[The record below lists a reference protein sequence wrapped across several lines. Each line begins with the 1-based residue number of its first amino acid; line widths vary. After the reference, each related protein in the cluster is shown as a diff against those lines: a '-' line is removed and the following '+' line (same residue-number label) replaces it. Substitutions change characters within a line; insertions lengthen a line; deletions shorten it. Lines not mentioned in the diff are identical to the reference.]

1 MTHCSTRKFASA
13 VGLSLIVFT
22 WLTAVAFAQSVKVQ
36 GIIKGRAGN
45 TMTLQTSDTPKL
57 IVVLTDTTD
66 VAQVQGLL
74 KARKKEM
81 SMAALIPGL
90 AVQVEGT
97 YNAQNQLVATKVR
110 FKGDELEQAQ
120 AIQAGVHETQVQASK
135 NQAELQQQADA
146 LAAQNAAL
154 KEQQAAIDK
163 QQQEIAANKAKIAA
177 NSARFGML
185 DDYYILDEVTVLFG
199 NGQVK
204 VDPKYNAPLLALVQK
219 AMTYNGYNIQVKGYA
234 SSVGS
239 ATLNQQLSEDRANN
253 VTNILIQQGHV
264 PLTNML
270 APGAMGESRQV
281 GSDKTAEG
289 QAENRRVVVRALLNK
304 GIAGTELPLP
314 ETKQN

>member
-1 MTHCSTRKFASA
+1 MNTRMKFKAA
-13 VGLSLIVFT
+13 IGGLAILFVMM
-22 WLTAVAFAQSVKVQ
+22 LTASPVVAQTVKVQ
-36 GIIKGRAGN
+36 GIIKGRSGS

-57 IVVLTDTTD
+57 VVLLSDQTQ
-66 VAQVQGLL
+66 VSQVQGVM

-97 YNAQNQLVATKVR
+97 YNAQNQLMATSVK
-110 FKGDELEQAQ
+110 FKGDDLEQAQ
-120 AIQAGVHETQVQASK
+120 AIQAGVHETQVQAATNEADLK
-135 NQAELQQQADA
+135 KQAEA
-146 LAAQNAAL
+146 LAAQNEAL
-154 KEQQAAIDK
+154 KEQQAAITA
-163 QQQEIAANKAKIAA
+163 QQKEIAANKAKIAA
-177 NSARFGML
+177 NSARFGQL

-199 NGQVK
+199 NGVVK
-204 VDPKYNAPLLALVQK
+204 VDPKYNAPLLALAQK
-219 AMTYNGYNIQVKGYA
+219 AMTYNGYTIQVKGYA
-234 SSVGS
+234 SAVGS
-239 ATLNQQLSEDRANN
+239 AAVNQQLSEQRANN
-253 VTNILIQQGHV
+253 VTNILVQKGHI

-314 ETKQN
+314 TTK

>member
-1 MTHCSTRKFASA
+1 MRKRTNFKTLTGVLA
-13 VGLSLIVFT
+13 VTFVLA
-22 WLTAVAFAQSVKVQ
+22 LTAGTTAFAQSLKIQ
-36 GIIKGRAGN
+36 GNIISRAGN
-45 TMTLQTSDTPKL
+45 TMTVKTSDGNNV
-57 IVVLTDTTD
+57 VVLLNGNTD
-66 VAQVQGLL
+66 VQQLEGAL

-90 AVQVEGT
+90 TCQVQGT
-97 YNAQNQLVATKVR
+97 YNAQNQLVAQWVR
-110 FKGDELEQAQ
+110 FTGEDLEQAQ
-120 AIQAGVHETQVQASK
+120 SAQAAVHETQVSAAK

-154 KEQQAAIDK
+154 KEQQAAITA
-163 QQQEIAANKAKIAA
+163 QQKEIAANKAKIAA
-177 NSARFGML
+177 NSARFGEL
-185 DDYYILDEVTVLFG
+185 DQYYILDEVTVYFA

-219 AMTYNGYNIQVKGYA
+219 AMTYNGYNVQVKGYA

-239 ATLNQQLSEDRANN
+239 AALNQQLSEERANN
-253 VTNILIQQGHV
+253 VTNIIIQQGHV

-281 GSDKTAEG
+281 GNDNTAEG

-304 GIAGTELPLP
+304 GVAGTMEGLPT
-314 ETKQN
+314 TK

>member
-1 MTHCSTRKFASA
+1 MNMNVKVKAAIGAFA
-13 VGLSLIVFT
+13 IVFVWT
-22 WLTAVAFAQSVKVQ
+22 LATTTAAFAQTLKVQ
-36 GIIKGRAGN
+36 GQIKARSGD
-45 TMTLQTSDTPKL
+45 TMTLQTADTPHL
-57 IVVLTDTTD
+57 VVVLNDMTQ
-66 VAQVQGLL
+66 VAQVGGVF

-90 AVQVEGT
+90 TVKVEGT
-97 YNAQNQLVATKVR
+97 YNAQNQLVANSVT
-110 FKGDELEQAQ
+110 FSGDDLEQAQ
-120 AIQAGVHETQVQASK
+120 AIQAGVHETQVKAAA

-154 KEQQAAIDK
+154 KEQQAAITA
-163 QQQEIAANKAKIAA
+163 QQKEIAANKAKIAA
-177 NSARFGML
+177 NSARFGQL
-185 DDYYILDEVTVLFG
+185 DDYYILDEVTVYFG

-204 VDPKYNAPLLALVQK
+204 VDPKYNDPLMALVQK
-219 AMTYNGYNIQVKGYA
+219 AMTYNGYTIQVKGYA

-239 ATLNQQLSEDRANN
+239 AALNQQLSEDRANN
-253 VTNILIQQGHV
+253 VTNILVQQGHV

-281 GSDKTAEG
+281 GSDNTAEG

-314 ETKQN
+314 TTK